1 MKVRTINASVVPFF
15 GELGS
20 GISVVSVGDFSHHVK
35 QGDGL
40 MVYTTQDNHVTC
52 HFNLVCLVVKTDT
65 HAGSIVLDSRTVDVT
80 FNPDRHALHKWRSNP
95 YLPPDKKKVMKYRF
109 LDLFAQ
115 AFDNPALATSQLE
128 DCVRHVFKPDLSIPT
143 LIPIEGDVYL
153 FRRPDLHKI
162 GKSTDL
168 QQRQKKLEREQGVQ
182 LELIH
187 SFRSKDSIRAEGILL
202 ARYRSK
208 LREGAE
214 WFELEATDLQ
224 FICSIN
230 DFGLDT

>member
-1 MKVRTINASVVPFF
+1 
-15 GELGS
+15 
-20 GISVVSVGDFSHHVK
+20 
-35 QGDGL
+35 
-40 MVYTTQDNHVTC
+40 
-52 HFNLVCLVVKTDT
+52 
-65 HAGSIVLDSRTVDVT
+65 
-80 FNPDRHALHKWRSNP
+80 
-95 YLPPDKKKVMKYRF
+95 MKYGF

-187 SFRSKDSIRAEGILL
+187 SFRSKDYTRAEGILL

-214 WFELEATDLQ
+214 WFELDATDLQ
-224 FICSIN
+224 YICSIN

>member
-1 MKVRTINASVVPFF
+1 MKVRTINSGVVPFF
-15 GELGS
+15 GKLGA
-20 GISVVSVGDFSHHVK
+20 GISVISVGDFSHYVK
-35 QGDGL
+35 PDDGL
-40 MVYTTQDNHVTC
+40 IVYITQDNHVTC
-52 HFNLVCLVVKTDT
+52 HFKIVCLVVATDT
-65 HAGSIVLDSRTVDVT
+65 DDGSIVLDSRTVDVT
-80 FNPDRHALHKWRSNP
+80 FNPDPHALNKWRSNP
-95 YLPPDKKKVMKYRF
+95 YLPPDKAKVMKYGF

-128 DCVRHVFKPDLSIPT
+128 DCVRYVFKPDLSIPT
-143 LIPIEGDVYL
+143 LIPIEGYVYL

-162 GKSTDL
+162 GRSKDL

-187 SFRSKDSIRAEGILL
+187 SFLSKDYTRAEGILL

-214 WFELEATDLQ
+214 WFELDATDLQ
-224 FICSIN
+224 YICSIN